1 MAILI
6 LIILS
11 MILILSTILIFI
23 TLETQK
29 YVAAEMW
36 SKAAKI
42 AELIWIDTIP
52 SQNDLCWQFSLIKKF
67 KLSRLQ

>member
-11 MILILSTILIFI
+11 MILILILIILSTILIFI
-23 TLETQK
+23 ALETQK

-42 AELIWIDTIP
+42 AELIWIDIKSKWIVLTIFV
-52 SQNDLCWQFSLIKKF
+52 D
-67 KLSRLQ
+67 